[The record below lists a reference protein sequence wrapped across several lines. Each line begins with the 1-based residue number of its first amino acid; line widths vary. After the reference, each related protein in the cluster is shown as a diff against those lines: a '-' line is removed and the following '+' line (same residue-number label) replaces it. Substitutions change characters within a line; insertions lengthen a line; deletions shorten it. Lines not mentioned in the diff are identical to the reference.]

1 MTLPDAPRLL
11 RGKVV
16 GSVVRAD
23 RPTPRTVRLVVHLPG
38 YAGTTPLAWT
48 DEHVTLADLGR
59 DERTVVTRRCA
70 VRRWDQDALE
80 MTLEIHLHDGP
91 GAELPRWA
99 RAYGVG
105 SWVTVLGRHGET
117 RPDPAHDV
125 LLLAGDEA
133 GLPTILRTL
142 EELPEGVSARAF
154 VEVADSAERC
164 AVDLPAGAGLTWV
177 LRGAAYGAELL
188 AAVRA
193 ARLPDG
199 SVQACLRAEATLV
212 RSLRRIAVDVHG
224 AAADDVSAVP
234 LWWHGEASGGRWKAL
249 REQWDAEVAAD
260 DVADDGAA
268 DDALAADGAAA
279 DGAARDGA
287 AADGAARDGVA
298 RDGAAGAR

>member
-11 RGKVV
+11 PGKVV

-23 RPTPRTVRLVVHLPG
+23 RPTPRTARLVVHLPG
-38 YAGTTPLAWT
+38 YAGTEPLVWT
-48 DEHVTLADLGR
+48 DEHVTLSDLSD

-70 VRRWDQDALE
+70 VRRWDQDALV

-105 SWVTVLGRHGET
+105 SWVTVLGRHGEL
-117 RPDPAHDV
+117 RPDPARNV

-154 VEVADSAERC
+154 VEVADAAERR
-164 AVDLPAGAGLTWV
+164 AADLPAGAGLTWV
-177 LRGAAYGAELL
+177 LRVAAYGEALL
-188 AAVRA
+188 AAVCA

-199 SVQACLRAEATLV
+199 SVQACLRGEAALV
-212 RSLRRIAVDVHG
+212 RSLRRLAVDVHG
-224 AAADDVSAVP
+224 VAPADVSAVP
-234 LWWHGEASGGRWKAL
+234 LWWHGEASGGRWKAV
-249 REQWDAEVAAD
+249 REQWDAE
-260 DVADDGAA
+260 GAT
-268 DDALAADGAAA
+268 D

-287 AADGAARDGVA
+287 AGRS
-298 RDGAAGAR
+298 

>member
-11 RGKVV
+11 PGKVV

-23 RPTPRTVRLVVHLPG
+23 RPTPRTARLVVHLPG
-38 YAGTTPLAWT
+38 YAGTEPLVWT
-48 DEHVTLADLGR
+48 DEHVTLSDLSD

-70 VRRWDQDALE
+70 VRRWDQDALV

-105 SWVTVLGRHGET
+105 SWVTVLGRHGEL
-117 RPDPAHDV
+117 RPDPARNV

-142 EELPEGVSARAF
+142 EELPEGVSARVF
-154 VEVADSAERC
+154 VEVADAAERR
-164 AVDLPAGAGLTWV
+164 AADLPAGAGLTWV
-177 LRGAAYGAELL
+177 LRGAAYGEALL

-199 SVQACLRAEATLV
+199 AVQACQRGRP
-212 RSLRRIAVDVHG
+212 RSSGRCGGSPSTCTGSRPRTCRPCRCGGTARRP
-224 AAADDVSAVP
+224 AA
-234 LWWHGEASGGRWKAL
+234 GGRPCASSGTRRSRPTTVLLAMVLLAMVLPTPTPTPVPRTTVL
-249 REQWDAEVAAD
+249 R
-260 DVADDGAA
+260 
-268 DDALAADGAAA
+268 
-279 DGAARDGA
+279 
-287 AADGAARDGVA
+287 GVA
-298 RDGAAGAR
+298 RRGGCRPRARRGP